1 MRLPGWSR
9 WLAVNGGDDGRA
21 VDDSE
26 DGLLLMV
33 VMVINLFLF
42 QVVLGDHDI
51 TREDGEQRVIFT
63 FV

>member
-1 MRLPGWSR
+1 MP
-9 WLAVNGGDDGRA
+9 A

-26 DGLLLMV
+26 DGVLLMV
-33 VMVINLFLF
+33 VIVINLFLF

-51 TREDGEQRVIFT
+51 TREDGEQRVTFT